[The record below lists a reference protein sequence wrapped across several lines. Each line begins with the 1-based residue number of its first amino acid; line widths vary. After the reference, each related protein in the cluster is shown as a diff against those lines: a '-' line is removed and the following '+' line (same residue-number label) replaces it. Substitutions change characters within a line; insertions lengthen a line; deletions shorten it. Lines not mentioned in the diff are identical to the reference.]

1 MLIGLYTDRVLKSW
15 CNVHPRNH
23 EKVDNIFNMP
33 LTMFK
38 YSFASFNLGGVFR
51 NHLESITTHLKAHV
65 DEITPPLLFDSFTL
79 RKRV

>member
-1 MLIGLYTDRVLKSW
+1 
-15 CNVHPRNH
+15 
-23 EKVDNIFNMP
+23 MP

-51 NHLESITTHLKAHV
+51 NHLASFTIHLKAHV